1 MEKKKKR
8 RRHRGLG
15 FLILV
20 MGVLI
25 VCGVYQYREY
35 GNIKDVMLKL
45 IGQDPVIYQHVSEE
59 IGEMDGKFYY
69 QQLSE
74 EEQTVYQ
81 ELLQGLLEHV
91 EQIHVHSHKP
101 ERVNELLVYVL
112 NDYPE
117 IFWSDGT
124 ASSTAYSGLQN
135 YTSVMPGYLYTKE
148 ECEKK
153 KTQIDMEVSE
163 CLSVSVKIASDYEKV
178 LYDYEYIVNRWIM
191 MMQQKI
197 TKIFAVYLL
206 EKSQCVPVILKQCS
220 ISWRSRGCSALMLLG
235 R

>member
-1 MEKKKKR
+1 MGKKKKR
-8 RRHRGLG
+8 RRHRGLR

-81 ELLQGLLEHV
+81 ELLQ
-91 EQIHVHSHKP
+91 
-101 ERVNELLVYVL
+101 
-112 NDYPE
+112 
-117 IFWSDGT
+117 
-124 ASSTAYSGLQN
+124 LQN
-135 YTSVMPGYLYTKE
+135 FSRQSIAYIIPDEEYQSVLLFSRLSGIYAPIFR
-148 ECEKK
+148 K
-153 KTQIDMEVSE
+153 KTQ
-163 CLSVSVKIASDYEKV
+163 LLLPK
-178 LYDYEYIVNRWIM
+178 
-191 MMQQKI
+191 QI
-197 TKIFAVYLL
+197 T
-206 EKSQCVPVILKQCS
+206 
-220 ISWRSRGCSALMLLG
+220 
-235 R
+235 

>member
-101 ERVNELLVYVL
+101 ERWDSFFHSLFWTSELYVCDAGIFVY
-112 NDYPE
+112 E
-117 IFWSDGT
+117 RR
-124 ASSTAYSGLQN
+124 
-135 YTSVMPGYLYTKE
+135 M
-148 ECEKK
+148 
-153 KTQIDMEVSE
+153 
-163 CLSVSVKIASDYEKV
+163 
-178 LYDYEYIVNRWIM
+178 
-191 MMQQKI
+191 
-197 TKIFAVYLL
+197 
-206 EKSQCVPVILKQCS
+206 
-220 ISWRSRGCSALMLLG
+220 
-235 R
+235 

>member
-1 MEKKKKR
+1 MGKKKKR
-8 RRHRGLG
+8 RRHRGLR

-45 IGQDPVIYQHVSEE
+45 IGQDPVINQHVSEE

-91 EQIHVHSHKP
+91 EQIHVP
-101 ERVNELLVYVL
+101 EA
-112 NDYPE
+112 
-117 IFWSDGT
+117 GT
-124 ASSTAYSGLQN
+124 
-135 YTSVMPGYLYTKE
+135 
-148 ECEKK
+148 C
-153 KTQIDMEVSE
+153 
-163 CLSVSVKIASDYEKV
+163 
-178 LYDYEYIVNRWIM
+178 
-191 MMQQKI
+191 
-197 TKIFAVYLL
+197 
-206 EKSQCVPVILKQCS
+206 
-220 ISWRSRGCSALMLLG
+220 
-235 R
+235 

>member
-81 ELLQGLLEHV
+81 ELL
-91 EQIHVHSHKP
+91 
-101 ERVNELLVYVL
+101 
-112 NDYPE
+112 
-117 IFWSDGT
+117 
-124 ASSTAYSGLQN
+124 
-135 YTSVMPGYLYTKE
+135 SVCP
-148 ECEKK
+148 
-153 KTQIDMEVSE
+153 
-163 CLSVSVKIASDYEKV
+163 VSVKM
-178 LYDYEYIVNRWIM
+178 LRIM
-191 MMQQKI
+191 RRFFMIM
-197 TKIFAVYLL
+197 
-206 EKSQCVPVILKQCS
+206 SIL
-220 ISWRSRGCSALMLLG
+220 
-235 R
+235 

>member
-69 QQLSE
+69 LAA
-74 EEQTVYQ
+74 
-81 ELLQGLLEHV
+81 
-91 EQIHVHSHKP
+91 
-101 ERVNELLVYVL
+101 RC
-112 NDYPE
+112 
-117 IFWSDGT
+117 
-124 ASSTAYSGLQN
+124 ASCN
-135 YTSVMPGYLYTKE
+135 
-148 ECEKK
+148 
-153 KTQIDMEVSE
+153 
-163 CLSVSVKIASDYEKV
+163 
-178 LYDYEYIVNRWIM
+178 
-191 MMQQKI
+191 
-197 TKIFAVYLL
+197 
-206 EKSQCVPVILKQCS
+206 CVTYFYCAPPQS
-220 ISWRSRGCSALMLLG
+220 
-235 R
+235 

>member
-74 EEQTVYQ
+74 
-81 ELLQGLLEHV
+81 
-91 EQIHVHSHKP
+91 
-101 ERVNELLVYVL
+101 
-112 NDYPE
+112 D
-117 IFWSDGT
+117 
-124 ASSTAYSGLQN
+124 
-135 YTSVMPGYLYTKE
+135 
-148 ECEKK
+148 
-153 KTQIDMEVSE
+153 
-163 CLSVSVKIASDYEKV
+163 SVSGA
-178 LYDYEYIVNRWIM
+178 
-191 MMQQKI
+191 
-197 TKIFAVYLL
+197 FAGAFGTCRAN
-206 EKSQCVPVILKQCS
+206 SCAQP
-220 ISWRSRGCSALMLLG
+220 
-235 R
+235 